1 MLNVFLVMLLG
12 VGAGVLLRSVRTLK
26 HTGKV
31 VLLVIYALLFLLG
44 KEVGADDRIV
54 SGLGT
59 LGVQALLLTLGALL
73 GSALCAKLV
82 YERFF
87 RRDEAQ

>member
-12 VGAGVLLRSVRTLK
+12 VGVGLLLRSVSMLK
-26 HTGKV
+26 HTGKI
-31 VLLVIYALLFLLG
+31 VLFVIYALLFLLG
-44 KEVGADDRIV
+44 KEVGSDERVV

-59 LGVQALLLTLGALL
+59 LGLQALLLTLGSVL
-73 GSALCAKLV
+73 GSAICAKIV

-87 RRDEAQ
+87 RKHER